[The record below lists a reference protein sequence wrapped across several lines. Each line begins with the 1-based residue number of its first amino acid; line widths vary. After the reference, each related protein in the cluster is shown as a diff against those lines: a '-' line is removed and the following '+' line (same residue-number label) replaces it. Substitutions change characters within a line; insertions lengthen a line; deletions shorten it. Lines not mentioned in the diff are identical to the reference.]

1 MYNTFCRFTYY
12 KSKKNRKIGRNMK
25 DYMNNNM
32 NEYTL
37 LNQFPLGMTYVPMQ
51 EFQKIYE
58 NLEKAFSCGT
68 IFEELYKP
76 FTGRRCVR

>member
-1 MYNTFCRFTYY
+1 MI
-12 KSKKNRKIGRNMK
+12 KVRKPKEGRDMK
-25 DYMNNNM
+25 DNM

-37 LNQFPLGMTYVPMQ
+37 LSQFPLGMTYVPMQ
-51 EFQKIYE
+51 EFHKIYD
-58 NLEKAFSCGT
+58 NLEKAFACGT

>member
-1 MYNTFCRFTYY
+1 MI
-12 KSKKNRKIGRNMK
+12 KVRKPKEGRNMK
-25 DYMNNNM
+25 DNM

-37 LNQFPLGMTYVPMQ
+37 LSQFPLGMTYVPMQ
-51 EFQKIYE
+51 EFHKIYD
-58 NLEKAFSCGT
+58 NLEKAFTCGT

>member
-1 MYNTFCRFTYY
+1 
-12 KSKKNRKIGRNMK
+12 MK
-25 DYMNNNM
+25 HNL

-51 EFQKIYE
+51 EFNKLYE
-58 NLEKAFSCGT
+58 DLEKAFRCGT
-68 IFEELYKP
+68 IFEELNKP

>member
-1 MYNTFCRFTYY
+1 MR
-12 KSKKNRKIGRNMK
+12 
-25 DYMNNNM
+25 DHL
-32 NEYTL
+32 NEYTA

-51 EFQKIYE
+51 EFTKLYE
-58 NLEKAFSCGT
+58 NLEKAFCCGT

>member
-1 MYNTFCRFTYY
+1 
-12 KSKKNRKIGRNMK
+12 MK